1 MTTPQDERSI
11 NEGKTSLPQTDGAGT
26 VDNRDTLKP
35 GQWDRSGA
43 GEIDS
48 GSPSSVGADSG
59 EQDGSNKTSA
69 GT

>member
-1 MTTPQDERSI
+1 M
-11 NEGKTSLPQTDGAGT
+11 KQTDTGDTAKTEGRSGT

-43 GEIDS
+43 GGIEG
-48 GSPSSVGADSG
+48 GSPSSVGTDTNNP
-59 EQDGSNKTSA
+59 GSQSKTSA